1 MSITTFIVDAFTD
14 KAFTGNPAAVCL
26 LDVPQE
32 TQWMQAVAAE
42 MNLSE
47 TAFIVVPQ
55 PQDASQVYLLR
66 WFTPKIEVDLCGHAT
81 LASAHVLWYERGD
94 QTQVLAFQTKSGL
107 LYASKVSHGIEL
119 DFPARPAQPVV
130 VPQEL
135 VAALGV
141 EPIQVAKNAQHYLI
155 ELANEEAVRKLT
167 PDFDALSRIR
177 SARGF
182 IVTARAVS
190 GIYDFVSR
198 FFAPAAGINE
208 DPVTGVA
215 HCCLAPWWGTVL
227 GKNEL
232 IAYQAS
238 PRGGV
243 LRLRQTGSRVAL
255 TGTAV
260 TVLKGELYV

>member
-1 MSITTFIVDAFTD
+1 MGVTTFIVDAFTD
-14 KAFTGNPAAVCL
+14 TVFTGNPAAVCL
-26 LDVPQE
+26 LNAPRE
-32 TQWMQAVAAE
+32 EQWMQAVAAE

-55 PQDASQVYLLR
+55 PQDASQVYSLR

-94 QTQVLAFQTKSGL
+94 HAQVLVFQTKSGL
-107 LYASKVSHGIEL
+107 LYASKTNQGIEL

-130 VPQEL
+130 APPEL

-141 EPIQVAKNAQHYLI
+141 EPVQVAKNAQHYLI
-155 ELANEEAVRKLT
+155 EVASEAVVRKLT
-167 PDFDALSRIR
+167 PDFDALSRIG

-182 IVTARAVS
+182 IVTARAS
-190 GIYDFVSR
+190 SNAYDFVSR

-208 DPVTGVA
+208 DPVTGTA
-215 HCCLAPWWGTVL
+215 HCCLAPWWGAVL

-232 IAYQAS
+232 TAYQAS

-243 LRLRQTGSRVAL
+243 LRARQAGSRVVLA
-255 TGTAV
+255 GTAI
-260 TVLKGELYV
+260 TILKGELYA